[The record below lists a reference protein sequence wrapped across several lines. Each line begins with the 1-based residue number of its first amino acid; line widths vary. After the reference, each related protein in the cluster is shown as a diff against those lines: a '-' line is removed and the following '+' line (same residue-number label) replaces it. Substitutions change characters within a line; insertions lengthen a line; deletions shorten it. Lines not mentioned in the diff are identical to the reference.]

1 MLNDNRASGIR
12 HHGKG
17 QSFRIHL
24 LQQGLQL
31 PNPADAVQAHRIHE
45 GRCTCFLQQIL
56 PKESV
61 SGISAGQHRIGDNH
75 ICIRHPA
82 SNVPGTLQESD
93 GIGIG
98 LEQKIFRPLFQ
109 KCIDDIPIFFLR
121 AHLIQTGHR
130 TDIRKNMCAIGFC
143 RPAGQPKSRPNL
155 SEHHIVSAGIGH
167 PVGGKGI
174 GLNGPGTGFQI
185 FPVDG
190 GNQQRFLYIRHLAA
204 LPRQLLRC
212 GEIGAHS
219 SVEYH
224 RPPGQFL
231 SKSQL
236 FHIFFHPI
244 LL

>member
-1 MLNDNRASGIR
+1 MCFGV
-12 HHGKG
+12 
-17 QSFRIHL
+17 
-24 LQQGLQL
+24 
-31 PNPADAVQAHRIHE
+31 VQTHRIHE

-61 SGISAGQHRIGDNH
+61 TGISAGQHRIGDNH
-75 ICIRHPA
+75 ICIRHPT

-109 KCIDDIPIFFLR
+109 KCIDNIPIFFLR

-143 RPAGQPKSRPNL
+143 RPAGQPKSR
-155 SEHHIVSAGIGH
+155 
-167 PVGGKGI
+167 
-174 GLNGPGTGFQI
+174 
-185 FPVDG
+185 
-190 GNQQRFLYIRHLAA
+190 
-204 LPRQLLRC
+204 QLLRC

-236 FHIFFHPI
+236 FHIFSHPI